1 MSRTRRLDPARPRY
15 SARSR
20 QLTTAM
26 TGRNPGRYSQRR
38 RVGPMLPAGMPS
50 MALISAYGM
59 GGSSI
64 SRTSSRWQHDG
75 VTQEK
80 HRPATVQADRDRG
93 VVHLPGGDGGS
104 G

>member
-1 MSRTRRLDPARPRY
+1 
-15 SARSR
+15 
-20 QLTTAM
+20 
-26 TGRNPGRYSQRR
+26 
-38 RVGPMLPAGMPS
+38 MLPAGTPS

-104 G
+104 GRGCLLEAVSMPPR